1 MYGKGTGVMP
11 QRKVRPLIGP
21 VVEELTWV
29 GRNMGGFQNDS
40 TTTGSIFSDRT
51 SCQDYF
57 RKLAQEM

>member
-1 MYGKGTGVMP
+1 MP
-11 QRKVRPLIGP
+11 RRKVRPLIGP

-40 TTTGSIFSDRT
+40 TTTGSIFSDGT
-51 SCQDYF
+51 SRQDYF